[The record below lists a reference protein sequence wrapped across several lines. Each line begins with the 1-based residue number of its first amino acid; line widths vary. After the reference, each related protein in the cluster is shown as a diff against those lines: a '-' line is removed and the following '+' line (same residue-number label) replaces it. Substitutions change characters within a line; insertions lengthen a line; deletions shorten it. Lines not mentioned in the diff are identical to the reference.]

1 MQAESDLTILD
12 AAVDWLT
19 VTAKRGLR
27 ADSLIARASAC
38 LHQAESAGN
47 RVSPFRA
54 SGYHGWRS
62 EGIVWGLRKDG
73 AIASISSGA
82 AALHWSSF
90 LEDSDNVTR
99 VDLQITCADSTVN
112 ASRAEIAY
120 HLMQDNRKRAG
131 RPISASLRLNSSGGQ
146 TLYLGSKQSDVMG
159 RLYDKGIEKK
169 FAQAGACWRYETQ
182 LRREPA
188 ERTIRTISQS
198 ETVHDCI
205 AGLVT
210 TFFSARGV
218 AVPQV
223 IQLDTGNNPT
233 REGYYLSKRET
244 DDTRSLR
251 WLGTYVAST
260 VKRLVDSGKRSEVM
274 SALGLNDKLDDDIER
289 L

>member
-1 MQAESDLTILD
+1 VQTDSDLTILD

-27 ADSLIARASAC
+27 ADSLIARASDC

-62 EGIVWGLRKDG
+62 EGIVWGRRKDG

-82 AALHWSSF
+82 AALHWPLF
-90 LEDSDNVTR
+90 LEDADNVTR
-99 VDLQITCADSTVN
+99 VDLQITCADSTEN

-159 RLYDKGIEKK
+159 RLYDKGVEKK
-169 FAQAGACWRYETQ
+169 FAEAGACWRYETQ

-188 ERTIRTISQS
+188 ERTIRAIAES
-198 ETVHDCI
+198 ETVHDTI
-205 AGLVT
+205 AHLVT
-210 TFFSARGV
+210 SFFSARGV
-218 AVPQV
+218 AVPQAL
-223 IQLDTGNNPT
+223 QLDARDNST

-244 DDTRSLR
+244 DNSRSLR
-251 WLGTYVAST
+251 WLGTFVAST
-260 VKRLVDSGKRSEVM
+260 VKRLVDSGQRADVLR
-274 SALGLNDKLDDDIER
+274 ALGLDDE
-289 L
+289 